1 FTELTRLFLIFIIT
15 IAAVNLFGQQ
25 QNKISYQ
32 VYWSDNEPSKKI
44 KKNDNG
50 KNLTAKEF
58 EIQKERLFGKL
69 SAEGYI
75 ASEILKFDSS
85 STPWIIEVA
94 IGKQF
99 EWKNLKAGN
108 AEEGMLSKIG
118 FRDKIYQNRPMSSS
132 NVEDLFGK
140 VIDYY
145 ENNGYPFAS
154 IQFDSVRVKNQKIEA
169 QLKIDK
175 SVEITIDTVIITGT
189 AKISNRYLSNYLGIK
204 SGDLYNEKL
213 IRDIPIRIKEL
224 AFTDEYRTA
233 EVEFGI
239 EVNSTKLYVYVNHK
253 KANDFNGII
262 GFMPDENTGELLIT
276 GDIEL
281 KLQNA
286 IGKGEVVD
294 VSWKKL
300 QTQTQDLKARI
311 QYPFLFDT
319 PIGVD
324 ASLHIYRRDTTFST
338 VTTDLGIQYIFRGGD
353 YVKVFWEQEQ
363 SNLISTFDLDIA
375 TELPEYADV
384 VINSFGFGSKIEE
397 LDYRLNPTRGFD
409 IVGQV
414 GFGNKEIRQNPSIN
428 PVLYDSLALKSTR
441 TKGQVTAR
449 YFIPFFNRHTFMIG
463 NQSGILV
470 NDNLFTNELF
480 RIGGLKTL
488 RGFDE
493 ESIFASSYSIF
504 TLEYRFIL
512 EENSY
517 FSVFYDQGWYENQSS
532 TTFITDT
539 PFGFGTGITFDTKI
553 GIFSISYALGK
564 QFSNPILF
572 RAAKIHFGFVNF
584 F

>member
-1 FTELTRLFLIFIIT
+1 MTRLFLIFIIT

-428 PVLYDSLALKSTR
+428 PALYDSLALKSTR

-493 ESIFASSYSIF
+493 ESIFASNYSIF

>member
-1 FTELTRLFLIFIIT
+1 MVRLFLIFVFT
-15 IAAVNLFGQQ
+15 LATVTLHGQQ
-25 QNKISYQ
+25 QKKISYQ
-32 VYWSDNEPSKKI
+32 IYWSDSEPTKKL
-44 KKNDNG
+44 KKNSNG

-58 EIQKERLFGKL
+58 KIQKDRLFGKL
-69 SAEGYI
+69 SAQGYI
-75 ASEILKFDSS
+75 SSEIVKFDST

-99 EWKNLKAGN
+99 EWKKLDAGN

-118 FRDKIYQNRPMSSS
+118 FRDKIYQNRPISSS
-132 NVEDLFGK
+132 NVNELFSR

-154 IQFDSVRVKNQKIEA
+154 IQFDSVNVKKQQIEA

-175 SVEITIDTVIITGT
+175 SIEITIDTVIITGT

-213 IRDIPIRIKEL
+213 IRDIPLRIKEL
-224 AFTDEYRTA
+224 AFTDEYRAA

-239 EVNSTKLYVYVNHK
+239 EANSTKLYVYINHK
-253 KANDFNGII
+253 KANDFDGII
-262 GFMPDENTGELLIT
+262 GFMPDDVTGKLLVT
-276 GDIEL
+276 GDIKL

-286 IGKGEVVD
+286 IGKGEVLD
-294 VSWKKL
+294 VSWKKM

-319 PIGVD
+319 PLGVD
-324 ASLHIYRRDTTFST
+324 ATLHIYRRDTTFST
-338 VTTDLGIQYIFRGGD
+338 VTTDVGIQYIFRGGD
-353 YVKVFWEQEQ
+353 YVKVFWEKEQ
-363 SNLISTFDLDIA
+363 SNLISTLDLDIA
-375 TELPEYADV
+375 SALPEYADV
-384 VINSFGFGSKIEE
+384 IINSFGFGSKIEE
-397 LDYRLNPTRGFD
+397 LDYRLNPTKGFD
-409 IVGQV
+409 IEGQV

-428 PVLYDSLALKSTR
+428 PVLYDSLKLKTTR
-441 TKGQVTAR
+441 IKGQVTAR
-449 YFIPFFNRHTFMIG
+449 YFIPLFARHTIMFG
-463 NQSGILV
+463 NNSGVLI
-470 NDNLFTNELF
+470 NENLFTNELF

-493 ESIFASSYSIF
+493 ESIFASSYSVF
-504 TLEYRFIL
+504 TFEYRFIL

-517 FSVFYDQGWYENQSS
+517 FSIFYDQGWYENQSS
-532 TTFITDT
+532 TAFITDT
-539 PFGFGTGITFDTKI
+539 PFGFGTGISFDTKI
-553 GIFSISYALGK
+553 GIFSVSYALGK
-564 QFSNPILF
+564 QMSNPILI

>member
-1 FTELTRLFLIFIIT
+1 MVRLYLIFLFT
-15 IAAVNLFGQQ
+15 IATAALYGQQ
-25 QNKISYQ
+25 QKKISYQ
-32 VYWSDNEPSKKI
+32 VYWTDSEPTNKL
-44 KKNDNG
+44 KKNSNG

-69 SAEGYI
+69 SAQGYI
-75 ASEILKFDSS
+75 SSEIVKFDST
-85 STPWIIEVA
+85 STPWIIAVA

-99 EWKNLKAGN
+99 EWKKLDAGN

-118 FRDKIYQNRPMSSS
+118 FRDKIYQNRPISASSV
-132 NVEDLFGK
+132 NELFGR

-154 IQFDSVRVKNQKIEA
+154 IQFDSVNVKKQQIEA

-175 SVEITIDTVIITGT
+175 SIEITIDTVIITGT

-213 IRDIPIRIKEL
+213 IRDIPLRIKEL
-224 AFTDEYRTA
+224 AFTNEYRAA

-239 EVNSTKLYVYVNHK
+239 EANSTKLYVYIHHK
-253 KANDFNGII
+253 KANDFDGII
-262 GFMPDENTGELLIT
+262 GFMPDDVTGKLLVT
-276 GDIEL
+276 GDIKL

-286 IGKGEVVD
+286 IGKGEVLD
-294 VSWKKL
+294 VSWKKM

-319 PIGVD
+319 PLGVD

-338 VTTDLGIQYIFRGGD
+338 VTTDVGIQYIFRGGD
-353 YVKVFWEQEQ
+353 YVKVFWEKEQ
-363 SNLISTFDLDIA
+363 SNLISTLDLDIA
-375 TELPEYADV
+375 NTLPEYADV
-384 VINSFGFGSKIEE
+384 IINSFGFGSKIEE
-397 LDYRLNPTRGFD
+397 LDYRLNPTKGFN
-409 IVGQV
+409 IEGQV

-428 PVLYDSLALKSTR
+428 PVLYDSLKLKTTR
-441 TKGQVTAR
+441 IKGQVTAR
-449 YFIPFFNRHTFMIG
+449 YFIPLFARHTIMFG
-463 NQSGILV
+463 NNSGVLI
-470 NDNLFTNELF
+470 NENLFTNELF

-493 ESIFASSYSIF
+493 ESIFASSYSVF
-504 TLEYRFIL
+504 TFEYRFIL

-517 FSVFYDQGWYENQSS
+517 FSIFYDQGWYENQSS
-532 TTFITDT
+532 TDFITDT
-539 PFGFGTGITFDTKI
+539 PFGFGTGISFDTKI
-553 GIFSISYALGK
+553 GIFSVSYALGK
-564 QFSNPILF
+564 QMSNPILI

>member
-1 FTELTRLFLIFIIT
+1 MTRLFLIFIIT

-493 ESIFASSYSIF
+493 ESIFASNYSIF

>member
-1 FTELTRLFLIFIIT
+1 MARLLLLCVVTLF
-15 IAAVNLFGQQ
+15 AAAGLYGQQ
-25 QNKISYQ
+25 QKKIAYQ
-32 VYWSDNEPSKKI
+32 IYWSGSEPTKKI
-44 KKNDNG
+44 KKNAIG
-50 KNLTAKEF
+50 KNLTVKEF
-58 EIQKERLFGKL
+58 NIEKERLFGKL
-69 SAEGYI
+69 SALGYI
-75 ASEILKFDSS
+75 SSEIVKFDSS
-85 STPWIIEVA
+85 STPWIIEVD

-99 EWKNLKAGN
+99 EWKKLDAGN

-118 FRDKIYQNRPMSSS
+118 FRDRIYQNRPMSTS
-132 NVEDLFGK
+132 NVNELFSG

-154 IQFDSVRVKNQKIEA
+154 IQFDSVQVKNRKIEA
-169 QLKIDK
+169 QLKINK
-175 SVEITIDTVIITGT
+175 STEITIDTVIITGT

-204 SGDLYNEKL
+204 SGDLYSEKL
-213 IRDIPIRIKEL
+213 IRDIPTRLKEL
-224 AFTDEYRTA
+224 AFTDQYRTA

-239 EVNSTKLYVYVNHK
+239 EANSTKLYVYINHK

-262 GFMPDENTGELLIT
+262 GFMPDDVTGKLLIT
-276 GDIEL
+276 GDIKL

-286 IGKGEVVD
+286 IGKGEVLD

-319 PIGVD
+319 PLGVD
-324 ASLHIYRRDTTFST
+324 AALNIYRRDTTFST

-353 YVKVFWEQEQ
+353 YVKVFWEKEQ

-375 TELPEYADV
+375 TVLPDFADV
-384 VINSFGFGSKIEE
+384 IINSFGFGTKIEE
-397 LDYRLNPTRGFD
+397 LDYRLNPSKGFD
-409 IVGQV
+409 IEGQI

-428 PVLYDSLALKSTR
+428 PILYDSLKRKTTR

-449 YFIPFFNRHTFMIG
+449 YFIPFFARHTFMVG
-463 NQSGILV
+463 NQSGVLI
-470 NDNLFTNELF
+470 NENLFTNELF

-493 ESIFASSYSIF
+493 ESIFASSFSIF
-504 TLEYRFIL
+504 TLEYRFKL

-532 TTFITDT
+532 TAFITDT

-553 GIFSISYALGK
+553 GIFSVSYALGK

>member
-1 FTELTRLFLIFIIT
+1 
-15 IAAVNLFGQQ
+15 
-25 QNKISYQ
+25 
-32 VYWSDNEPSKKI
+32 
-44 KKNDNG
+44 
-50 KNLTAKEF
+50 
-58 EIQKERLFGKL
+58 
-69 SAEGYI
+69 
-75 ASEILKFDSS
+75 
-85 STPWIIEVA
+85 
-94 IGKQF
+94 
-99 EWKNLKAGN
+99 
-108 AEEGMLSKIG
+108 
-118 FRDKIYQNRPMSSS
+118 
-132 NVEDLFGK
+132 
-140 VIDYY
+140 
-145 ENNGYPFAS
+145 
-154 IQFDSVRVKNQKIEA
+154 
-169 QLKIDK
+169 
-175 SVEITIDTVIITGT
+175 
-189 AKISNRYLSNYLGIK
+189 
-204 SGDLYNEKL
+204 
-213 IRDIPIRIKEL
+213 
-224 AFTDEYRTA
+224 
-233 EVEFGI
+233 
-239 EVNSTKLYVYVNHK
+239 
-253 KANDFNGII
+253 
-262 GFMPDENTGELLIT
+262 MPDENTGELLIT

>member
-1 FTELTRLFLIFIIT
+1 MTRLFLIFIIT

-539 PFGFGTGITFDTKI
+539 PFSFGTGITFDTKI

>member
-1 FTELTRLFLIFIIT
+1 MTRLFLIFIIT

-338 VTTDLGIQYIFRGGD
+338 LTTDLGIQYIFRGGD
-353 YVKVFWEQEQ
+353 NVKVFWEQEQ

>member
-1 FTELTRLFLIFIIT
+1 LTRLFLIFIIT

>member
-1 FTELTRLFLIFIIT
+1 MTRLFLIFIIT

-338 VTTDLGIQYIFRGGD
+338 LTTDLGIQYIFRGGD

>member
-1 FTELTRLFLIFIIT
+1 
-15 IAAVNLFGQQ
+15 
-25 QNKISYQ
+25 
-32 VYWSDNEPSKKI
+32 
-44 KKNDNG
+44 
-50 KNLTAKEF
+50 
-58 EIQKERLFGKL
+58 
-69 SAEGYI
+69 
-75 ASEILKFDSS
+75 
-85 STPWIIEVA
+85 
-94 IGKQF
+94 
-99 EWKNLKAGN
+99 
-108 AEEGMLSKIG
+108 
-118 FRDKIYQNRPMSSS
+118 
-132 NVEDLFGK
+132 
-140 VIDYY
+140 
-145 ENNGYPFAS
+145 
-154 IQFDSVRVKNQKIEA
+154 
-169 QLKIDK
+169 
-175 SVEITIDTVIITGT
+175 
-189 AKISNRYLSNYLGIK
+189 LSNYLGIK

>member
-1 FTELTRLFLIFIIT
+1 MTRLFLIFIIT

-175 SVEITIDTVIITGT
+175 SVEITIDTVIIAGT

>member
-1 FTELTRLFLIFIIT
+1 MTRLFLIFIIT

-449 YFIPFFNRHTFMIG
+449 YFIPFFNRHTIMIG

>member
-1 FTELTRLFLIFIIT
+1 MTRLFLIFIIT

>member
-1 FTELTRLFLIFIIT
+1 LTRLFLIFIIT

-338 VTTDLGIQYIFRGGD
+338 LTTDLGIQYIFRGGD
-353 YVKVFWEQEQ
+353 NVKVFWEQEQ

>member
-1 FTELTRLFLIFIIT
+1 MTRLFLIFIIT

-449 YFIPFFNRHTFMIG
+449 YFIPFFNRHTIMIG

-493 ESIFASSYSIF
+493 ESIFVSSYSIF